1 MKTFKHLF
9 YAVCLLTLT
18 AVNAQVTTTTVIKGS
33 PYLDDT
39 FADGAIHYAS
49 KVHTAPVRYNI
60 FLDVVEYQQAGKP
73 LALDPNETIKKVRIG
88 EMTLIPMKYED
99 NGKSKF
105 AYFQLLDSG
114 KVTLYSKKKIIILQP
129 KKGGALDGS
138 DQPAEYKR
146 SGDTF
151 YFKTSDGVLQ
161 EIESIKSMIATLPD
175 KQEELTVFAKKEK
188 ISPRKEKEVIQFVK
202 YYNSLAEEE

>member
-9 YAVCLLTLT
+9 YAVCLFAIT
-18 AVNAQVTTTTVIKGS
+18 AANAQTTASTVIKGS
-33 PYLDDT
+33 PYMDDT
-39 FADGAIHYAS
+39 FTDGAIHYAS
-49 KVHTAPVRYNI
+49 KVHAAPVRYNI
-60 FLDVVEYQQAGKP
+60 FQDVVEYQQAGKP
-73 LALDPNETIKKVRIG
+73 LVLDANETIKKVNIG
-88 EMTLIPMKYED
+88 EITLIPMKYEN

-114 KVTLYSKKKIIILQP
+114 KVTLYSKKKIILLQP

-151 YFKTSDGVLQ
+151 YFKTSDGALQ

-188 ISPRKEKEVIQFVK
+188 ISPRKEKEIIQFVK
-202 YYNSLAEEE
+202 YYNSIAEE